1 MMIFPFFAILVFSL
15 ANGAWLLRRFQ
26 NVHHSVW
33 IGLGQ
38 PTVTM
43 SSGVS
48 PRLALIR
55 YIWALHFLKLNDFPL
70 SVVCWA
76 AISAE
81 LALGVLLLLFVL
93 GVK

>member
-1 MMIFPFFAILVFSL
+1 MMIFLFFAILVFSL
-15 ANGAWLLRRFQ
+15 VNGAWLLRHIQ
-26 NVHHSVW
+26 NAHHSVW
-33 IGLGQ
+33 IGLVQ
-38 PTVTM
+38 PTVTL
-43 SSGVS
+43 STGIG

-55 YIWALHFLKLNDFPL
+55 YIWALHFRKLNDFPL

-76 AISAE
+76 AITAE